1 MTQNG
6 RMEPNQVLAAF
17 DAEVRRSVRPDGS
30 GARVEADPL
39 VVRCASAD
47 GQGWSGIAW
56 SGLGDADADAVIA
69 AQVAYFA
76 ARGEEFEWKLYDYD
90 QPPDLGRRL
99 EAAGFTP
106 DDPEAVMVAE
116 VADQAAEVALP
127 DGLRLQPV
135 TGDAGVEALIEV
147 HGQVFGGDQSQLRN
161 SLLGQ
166 VRNAPELMAMVLAV
180 AGQQPVSAAR
190 VNFLPGT
197 DFAGLWGGGTLP
209 AWRGRGIYRALVAY
223 RARLAAERGYRYLN
237 VDASA
242 DSEPILRRLGFRR
255 LARTTPYV
263 WTG

>member
-1 MTQNG
+1 MDAAQLLSAYNSQV
-6 RMEPNQVLAAF
+6 RMPLG
-17 DAEVRRSVRPDGS
+17 PDPEG
-30 GARVEADPL
+30 
-39 VVRCASAD
+39 
-47 GQGWSGIAW
+47 GIAEQDGDVIRWVAPPGDGASCIIW
-56 SGLGDADADAVIA
+56 SQLTASTADAAIA
-69 AQVAYFA
+69 AQVAFFG
-76 ARGEEFEWKLYDYD
+76 ARGSTGEAEFEWKLYDYD